1 MTGSTGSRSR
11 ATPTLAPRPSPSDA
25 DDNVLTRETRR
36 GDTITFTYDTLNRL
50 ATKAALSEPTVTYS
64 YDLAGRLTGATDNS
78 AAIAAPA
85 AGGPYTTS
93 YSYDALNRPVTV
105 GWSPAPTQT
114 TPAANAVTF
123 AFGYDPTN
131 RRTSASTTDNSWWYY
146 PSTTPSTITYTAN
159 ALNQYSAVGAVTPT
173 YDGNGNPTYDGTFTY
188 GYDAE
193 SRLTSVSQGSTA
205 IANYAYNAQGRRK
218 SKTVGTTT
226 TIYVTDADNREILEY
241 DGTSGQIER
250 WYAYGLGP
258 TNVLNQMS
266 VAANTRET
274 MILDIQGSI
283 IGTLDSASGTL
294 TKTGYM
300 PYGESASAA
309 GTFRYT
315 GLRIDPE
322 TNGLYYARARMYSP
336 PWGRFL
342 QPDPTGYA
350 GGSNLY
356 AYVGNDPLNRADP
369 SGLCDNPQG
378 CGGGGNGVVLN
389 PEIGIGSN
397 IAAASANTNANQL
410 QSPNLEATT
419 SVPNAV
425 SNTSGVSSAENL
437 SATAGEIQL
446 AQATFGH
453 GAGHV
458 PIEIAPGLEGAISR
472 ALPPSLPQGIFGKG
486 IIFYGG
492 TAYQFNYYGTGTGV
506 HVGTHYPLQ

>member
-1 MTGSTGSRSR
+1 
-11 ATPTLAPRPSPSDA
+11 
-25 DDNVLTRETRR
+25 
-36 GDTITFTYDTLNRL
+36 
-50 ATKAALSEPTVTYS
+50 
-64 YDLAGRLTGATDNS
+64 TDNS
-78 AAIAAPA
+78 AAIAAPV

-114 TPAANAVTF
+114 TPPASAVTF

-131 RRTSASTTDNSWWYY
+131 RRTSQTTTDNSWWYY
-146 PSTTPSTITYTAN
+146 PPTTPSTITYSAN
-159 ALNQYSAVGAVTPT
+159 ALNQYTAVGSVTPT
-173 YDGNGNPTYDGTFTY
+173 YDGDGNLTYDGTFTY

-193 SRLTSVSQGSTA
+193 GRLVSVNQSSTA
-205 IANYAYNAQGRRK
+205 VAGYAYNAQGRRK
-218 SKTVGTTT
+218 SKTVGATTR
-226 TIYVTDADNREILEY
+226 IYVTDADNREVLEY
-241 DGTSGQIER
+241 DGTSGQIEN

-258 TNVLNQMS
+258 ADVLNQ
-266 VAANTRET
+266 VNVPAGTRET
-274 MILDIQGSI
+274 MIPDVQGSI
-283 IGTLDSASGTL
+283 IGTLDSATGTL

-336 PWGRFL
+336 TWGRFL
-342 QPDPTGYA
+342 QPDPIGYA
-350 GGSNLY
+350 AGSNFY
-356 AYVGNDPLNRADP
+356 AYVNNDPLNNTDP
-369 SGLCDNPQG
+369 LGLCDNPQG
-378 CGGGGNGVVLN
+378 CGAGANAAVLG
-389 PEIGIGSN
+389 PELGIGSN
-397 IAAASANTNANQL
+397 ITAASANTNTNPL
-410 QSPNLEATT
+410 QSTNLEAATG
-419 SVPNAV
+419 VPSAV
-425 SNTSGVSSAENL
+425 SNTSGVSSVETL

-458 PIEIAPGLEGAISR
+458 PIEVAPGLEGAISR

-486 IIFYGG
+486 VIFYGG

-506 HVGTHYPLQ
+506 HVGTYYPLQ